1 MFKILIPE
9 KISPAILFDS
19 AYETGVQ
26 IRHFRQSKT
35 TLEDVFMNVIK
46 ESDGH

>member
-1 MFKILIPE
+1 MFKILIPAE
-9 KISPAILFDS
+9 ISPAALFDA

-35 TLEDVFMNVIK
+35 TLEDAFMNVIR